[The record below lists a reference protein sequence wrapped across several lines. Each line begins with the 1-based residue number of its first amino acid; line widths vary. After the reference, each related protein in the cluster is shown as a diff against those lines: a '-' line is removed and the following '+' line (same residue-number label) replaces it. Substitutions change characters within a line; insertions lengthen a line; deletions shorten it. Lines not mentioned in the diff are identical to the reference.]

1 MIGIGGPAGSGRTLD
16 FDTESRPLSYWVPE
30 RPSAQITAIASCWVG
45 EPDSLEVLL
54 LGRETT
60 VEMLLRFVTRYNQ
73 ADLVTGHYIRR
84 HDLPILN
91 GALLEIGLPTLGPK
105 MTSDTKLDMVKK
117 GDIPATQEFLVE
129 TFAVGQGKYHMTQTK
144 WREANRLTPAGIALA
159 EKRVTGDVLDHIAMR
174 DEMLKRGLLGRPRMW
189 RP

>member
-174 DEMLKRGLLGRPRMW
+174 DQMLKRGLLGRPRMW